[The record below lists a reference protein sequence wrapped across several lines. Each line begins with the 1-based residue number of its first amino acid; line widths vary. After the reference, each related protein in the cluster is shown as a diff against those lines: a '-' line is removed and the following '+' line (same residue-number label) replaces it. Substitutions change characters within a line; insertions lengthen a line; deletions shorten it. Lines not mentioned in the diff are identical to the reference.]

1 MINNQTNTENE
12 LSQSIEITEITESTE
27 DFDFI
32 ISNTKDSTNT
42 TIITTTND
50 VWNERLQS
58 AISNYDPSNK
68 IYSAYLNSRDSNEFL
83 TFPKLDTL
91 AINPQSNLNNIL
103 EINSIVRQYINKDD
117 MIGKTYETIE
127 SNVNTTY
134 KLSNNEYIVGKNKQK
149 TLERANTIIEK
160 FNTNINI
167 KNFLRCAIT
176 TTYSEGN
183 YCCCLRQKKDN
194 YIIDFFPLGV
204 VIVSDY
210 SVNGEPYL
218 LIDINEL
225 KSRLQKTIIKT
236 KKNKALFFENIE
248 EDIKNNYPKEVYTAY
263 VNKERYAKLDIR
275 YSGIIRTGN
284 LNRKYGLTPIFR
296 ALKSALM
303 LETFDN
309 TDMVTSKAKAKKII
323 LQLMRKEIMGQDG
336 LKKGWDDMSYA
347 HDNLMQAWKQPT
359 VVYTPPPCVEDI
371 KYVEPKTE
379 STNTDLITQ
388 YRSREMLAL
397 GIAFL
402 SPEKGQTVTTASITV
417 KELIKTINKI
427 SEQVAELLNKWY
439 RVVLADNGI
448 DASYAP
454 TITINSSEELEM
466 EMRKSL
472 AEFLFTKLAC
482 SYRSTMEILGIDVDD
497 EKQKRLKEND
507 DGFSEIFTPHPLSYT
522 TSGNSDDKGG
532 RPANSKP
539 NDKQVTDKERNKAL

>member
-1 MINNQTNTENE
+1 MTNTENE
-12 LSQSIEITEITESTE
+12 LSQSTEITESTE

-42 TIITTTND
+42 TIVTTTND

-68 IYSAYLNSRDSNEFL
+68 IYSAYLNNNIDSSEKL
-83 TFPKLDTL
+83 TFPKLDIL
-91 AINPQSNLNNIL
+91 ATNPQSNLRNIQ

-134 KLSNNEYIVGKNKQK
+134 KLSNNEYITGKNKQK
-149 TLERANTIIEK
+149 ILEKANTIIEK

-183 YCCCLRQKKDN
+183 FCCYLRQKKDN
-194 YIIDFFPLGV
+194 YVVDFFPLGV
-204 VIVSDY
+204 AIISDY
-210 SVNGEPYL
+210 TVNGEPYL

-225 KSRLQKTIIKT
+225 RSRLQKTIIKT

-263 VNKERYAKLDIR
+263 INKERYAKLDIR

-347 HDNLMQAWKQPT
+347 HDNLMRAWQQPT

-379 STNTDLITQ
+379 TTNSELITQ

-402 SPEKGQTVTTASITV
+402 SPEQGQTVVTASITV

-427 SEQVAELLNKWY
+427 SEQVAELINKWY
-439 RVVLADNGI
+439 RVILADNGI

-454 TITINSSEELEM
+454 TIFINSSEELEM
-466 EMRKSL
+466 EMRKNISD
-472 AEFLFTKLAC
+472 FLFTKLSC
-482 SYRSTMEILGIDVDD
+482 SYKTAYESMGIDIDD
-497 EKQKRLKEND
+497 ETQRRMAENKD
-507 DGFSEIFTPHPLSYT
+507 NLDEVFKVRQTSYT
-522 TSGNSDDKGG
+522 SSGDDTGG
-532 RPANSKP
+532 RPASDNP
-539 NDKQVTDKERNKAL
+539 NDKQIVDREINKLKD

>member
-1 MINNQTNTENE
+1 MKNTESN
-12 LSQSIEITEITESTE
+12 LSQPLIE
-27 DFDFI
+27 DFVL
-32 ISNTKDSTNT
+32 SETTDSTNT
-42 TIITTTND
+42 TIITTTKD

-68 IYSAYLNSRDSNEFL
+68 IYSRFLNNYGTDSTENL
-83 TFPKLDTL
+83 TFSRLDTL

-127 SNVNTTY
+127 SNINTTY

-263 VNKERYAKLDIR
+263 INKERYAKLDIR

-323 LQLMRKEIMGQDG
+323 LQLMRKEIMGADG

-439 RVVLADNGI
+439 RVVLTDNGI

-466 EMRKSL
+466 EMRKNI
-472 AEFLFTKLAC
+472 ADFLFTKLSC
-482 SYRSTMEILGIDVDD
+482 SYKTAYESMGIDIDD
-497 EKQKRLKEND
+497 EKQRRISENED
-507 DGFSEIFTPHPLSYT
+507 NLDEVFKVRQTSYT
-522 TSGNSDDKGG
+522 SSGDDAGG
-532 RPANSKP
+532 RPASDNV
-539 NDKQVTDKERNKAL
+539 NDKQVIDKERNKSS

>member
-1 MINNQTNTENE
+1 MTNTNNP
-12 LSQSIEITEITESTE
+12 SIEITNPTETILSQSTE

-32 ISNTKDSTNT
+32 LSNTTDSTNT
-42 TIITTTND
+42 TVITTTENK
-50 VWNERLQS
+50 WNTRLQS

-68 IYSAYLNSRDSNEFL
+68 IYSTFLNNNINSSEVL
-83 TFPKLDTL
+83 TFSRLDNL
-91 AINPQSNLNNIL
+91 AINPQSNLDNIL
-103 EINSIVRQYINKDD
+103 EINNIVRQYINKDD

-134 KLSNNEYIVGKNKQK
+134 KISNNEFVVGKNKLKQ
-149 TLERANTIIEK
+149 LEKANTIIEN
-160 FNTNINI
+160 FNMNINI
-167 KNFLRCAIT
+167 KNFLRCAIS

-183 YCCCLRQKKDN
+183 YCCYLRQKNDN
-194 YIIDFFPLGV
+194 YVIDFFPLGV
-204 VIVSDY
+204 AIVSDY

-225 KSRLQKTIIKT
+225 RTRLQKTIIKT

-248 EDIKNNYPKEVYTAY
+248 EDIKNNYPKEVYNAY
-263 VNKERYAKLDIR
+263 INKERYAKLDIK

-323 LQLMRKEIMGQDG
+323 LQLMRKDIMGQDG
-336 LKKGWDDMSYA
+336 LKKGWDDMAYA
-347 HDNLMQAWKQPT
+347 HDNLMQAWKQST

-371 KYVEPKTE
+371 KYVEPTTE
-379 STNTDLITQ
+379 NTNTDLIAQ

-439 RVVLADNGI
+439 RVVLFDNGI
-448 DASYAP
+448 DSSYSP
-454 TITINSSEELEM
+454 TITINSSEELEF
-466 EMRKSL
+466 ELKQKL
-472 AEFLFTKLAC
+472 ATLLFTTLSASRK
-482 SYRSTMEILGIDVDD
+482 TTFDVLGIDLDAETQRRMEENKDNLD
-497 EKQKRLKEND
+497 EVFKVRQ
-507 DGFSEIFTPHPLSYT
+507 TSYT
-522 TSGNSDDKGG
+522 SSGDDNNG
-532 RPANSKP
+532 RPASDNV
-539 NDKQVTDKERNKAL
+539 NDKQIIDKERNKSL

>member
-1 MINNQTNTENE
+1 MTNSNNLNNSNTENE
-12 LSQSIEITEITESTE
+12 LSQSPIE

-32 ISNTKDSTNT
+32 LSNTTETTDSTNT
-42 TIITTTND
+42 TIVTTTEN

-68 IYSAYLNSRDSNEFL
+68 IYSTYLNNNRDSAETL
-83 TFPKLDTL
+83 TFSKLDIL
-91 AINPQSNLNNIL
+91 SINPQSNLNNIL
-103 EINSIVRQYINKDD
+103 EINNIIRQYINKDD

-134 KLSNNEYIVGKNKQK
+134 KLSNNEFITGKNKQK
-149 TLERANTIIEK
+149 TLERANTLIEK

-194 YIIDFFPLGV
+194 YVIDFFPLGV
-204 VIVSDY
+204 AIVSDY

-218 LIDINEL
+218 LIDVNEL

-236 KKNKALFFENIE
+236 KKNKALFFDSIE
-248 EDIKNNYPKEVYTAY
+248 EDVKNNYPKEVYTAY
-263 VNKERYAKLDIR
+263 INKERYAKLDIR

-309 TDMVTSKAKAKKII
+309 TDMINSKAKAKKII

-336 LKKGWDDMSYA
+336 LKKGWDDMSYS
-347 HDNLMQAWKQPT
+347 HETFMQAWKQPT
-359 VVYTPPPCVEDI
+359 VVYTPPPCIEDI

-427 SEQVAELLNKWY
+427 SEQVAELINKWY
-439 RVVLADNGI
+439 RVVLTDNGI

-454 TITINSSEELEM
+454 TITINSSEELEF
-466 EMRKSL
+466 ELKQKL
-472 AEFLFTKLAC
+472 ATLLFTTLSASRK
-482 SYRSTMEILGIDVDD
+482 TTFDVLGIDLDSETQRRIAENEDNLD
-497 EKQKRLKEND
+497 EVFKVRQ
-507 DGFSEIFTPHPLSYT
+507 TSYT
-522 TSGNSDDKGG
+522 SSGNDNTGG
-532 RPANSKP
+532 RPPSDSP
-539 NDKQVTDKERNKAL
+539 NDKQVTDREINKLKD

>member
-1 MINNQTNTENE
+1 MTNTENE
-12 LSQSIEITEITESTE
+12 LSQSTEITETTE

-68 IYSAYLNSRDSNEFL
+68 IYSAYLNNNIDSSEKL
-83 TFPKLDTL
+83 TFPKLDIL
-91 AINPQSNLNNIL
+91 AINPQSNLNSIL

-134 KLSNNEYIVGKNKQK
+134 KLSNNEYITGKNKQK
-149 TLERANTIIEK
+149 ILERANSIIEK
-160 FNTNINI
+160 FNMSINI

-183 YCCCLRQKKDN
+183 FCCYLRQKKDN
-194 YIIDFFPLGV
+194 YVVDFFPLGV
-204 VIVSDY
+204 AIISDY

-225 KSRLQKTIIKT
+225 RSRLQKTIIKT

-323 LQLMRKEIMGQDG
+323 LQLMRKEIMGTDFS
-336 LKKGWDDMSYA
+336 KKAWEDMSYA
-347 HDNLMQAWKQPT
+347 HNNLMEAWKQPT

-379 STNTDLITQ
+379 TTNSELITQ

-402 SPEKGQTVTTASITV
+402 SPEQGQTVVTASITV

-427 SEQVAELLNKWY
+427 SEQVSELLNKWY
-439 RVVLADNGI
+439 RVVLTDNGI
-448 DASYAP
+448 DASYSP

-466 EMRKSL
+466 EMRKGL

-497 EKQKRLKEND
+497 EKQKRLAEND
-507 DGFSEIFTPHPLSYT
+507 AGFSEIFTPHPLSYT
-522 TSGNSDDKGG
+522 TSGNSDNTGG
-532 RPANSKP
+532 RPASNSS
-539 NDKQVTDKERNKAL
+539 NDKQIIDKEINKAL